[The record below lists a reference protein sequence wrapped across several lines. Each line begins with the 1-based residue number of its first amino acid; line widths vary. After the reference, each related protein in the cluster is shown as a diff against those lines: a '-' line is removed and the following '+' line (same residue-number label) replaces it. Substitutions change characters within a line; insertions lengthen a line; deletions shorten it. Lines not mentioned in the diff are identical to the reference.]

1 MTRRGV
7 NLLPWLGLRP
17 GAAVLALLMAAST
30 AAHAVRAADTPPP
43 VPAAVRLAHP
53 PASNNDPAGALF
65 EGRITALDPDA
76 GRIAINGVSFQLS
89 EKRTQVFHQ
98 GLPAPAS
105 ALRLGERIHYGAAG
119 ADPAQQRV
127 LTTVYAR

>member
-7 NLLPWLGLRP
+7 NVLPWLGLRP
-17 GAAVLALLMAAST
+17 GATVLALLTAAST

-65 EGRITALDPDA
+65 DGRITALDLDA
-76 GRIAINGVSFQLS
+76 GRIVINGISFQLS
-89 EKRTQVFHQ
+89 EKRTQVFRQ

-105 ALRLGERIHYGAAG
+105 ALRLGERVHYGVAG
-119 ADPAQQRV
+119 ADPAQRV